1 MLCNFCRESRCVE
14 TGTHVVWLRIITR
27 GLILGFLLGWSFPS
41 ADAATL
47 IIESPE
53 RIPFTGFASALA
65 VVGDLD
71 EDHFPDYAVGAYQ
84 YHGTQAAK
92 QGRVYIFSGQRRAV
106 LFTLDPPPLSPE
118 AAAAMDPTEGAAFG
132 CALVAV
138 GDIDQDTV
146 PDLLIGAFGQE
157 KSGAAY
163 VVSGKTHTLLHTLR
177 APQPQAGAGFGW
189 SVGVVGDLTGD
200 HIPELLVGAFAQ
212 EGNGRVFVFDGKDG
226 RILYTLV
233 PPLGAKEG
241 AFGWSVAGASDLD
254 RDGVPDILIGAPYT
268 TMGQVPVQ
276 GRVYAFSGHSRKLLF
291 AMDDP
296 SPRMGEGFGWQV
308 ASGGDYN
315 GDGIPDILIGAPY
328 KDGDISRAEGAAFV
342 FNGADGS
349 LLRSLHDPAYTREY
363 SGFGFSF
370 ASDFDINHDGI
381 PDILVGAPYQTVD
394 QFHIQGEAFLFDGKD
409 GKLLATFDNP
419 FPHQGSSLGYSLVT
433 LGDINDDQIPD
444 FVIGAT
450 GQIILDKVAVGRIY
464 VFLSSQ

>member
-1 MLCNFCRESRCVE
+1 M
-14 TGTHVVWLRIITR
+14 GWLGSVTR
-27 GLILGFLLGWSFPS
+27 WAILGSLLGWSVLS

-53 RIPFTGFASALA
+53 RIPFTGFGSALA

-71 EDHFPDYAVGAYQ
+71 GDHFPDYAVGAYQ
-84 YHGTQAAK
+84 YHGNQVAK
-92 QGRVYIFSGQRRAV
+92 QGRVFVFSGQRRTV

-132 CALVAV
+132 CALAAA

-177 APQPQAGAGFGW
+177 APRPQAGAGFGW

-200 HIPELLVGAFAQ
+200 QIPELLVGAFAQ

-226 RILYTLV
+226 RVLYALV

-241 AFGWSVAGASDLD
+241 AFGWSVAGAGDLD
-254 RDGVPDILIGAPYT
+254 HDGVPDILIGAPYT
-268 TMGQVPVQ
+268 TVGQVPVQ
-276 GRVYAFSGHSRKLLF
+276 GRVYAFSGRSQKLLF

-328 KDGDISRAEGAAFV
+328 KDGDTSRAEGAAFV
-342 FNGADGS
+342 FSGAGGS
-349 LLRSLHDPAYTREY
+349 LLRSLRDPAPVREY

-419 FPHQGSSLGYSLVT
+419 FPHQGASLGYGLFT
-433 LGDINDDQIPD
+433 PGDINGDDIPD
-444 FVIGAT
+444 FVISAT

>member
-1 MLCNFCRESRCVE
+1 MGWL
-14 TGTHVVWLRIITR
+14 GVVTR
-27 GLILGFLLGWSFPS
+27 VVVLEVLLGWGES
-41 ADAATL
+41 AAHAATQ

-71 EDHFPDYAVGAYQ
+71 GDHFPDYAVGAYE

-92 QGRVYIFSGQRRAV
+92 QGRVFVFSGRRRTV
-106 LFTLDPPPLSPE
+106 LFTLDPPALSPE
-118 AAAAMDPTEGAAFG
+118 VAAAMDPTEGAAFG
-132 CALVAV
+132 CALAAV

-146 PDLLIGAFGQE
+146 SDLLVGAFGQE

-163 VVSGKTHTLLHTLR
+163 VVSGKTRMLLRTLR

-212 EGNGRVFVFDGKDG
+212 ESNGRVFVFDGKDG
-226 RILYTLV
+226 RVVHTFV

-241 AFGWSVAGASDLD
+241 AFGWSVAGGGD
-254 RDGVPDILIGAPYT
+254 RDHDGAPDILIGAPYT
-268 TMGQVPVQ
+268 TVGQVSVQ
-276 GRVYAFSGHSRKLLF
+276 GRVYAFSGRTHKLLF

-296 SPRMGEGFGWQV
+296 SPRRGEGFGWQV

-315 GDGIPDILIGAPY
+315 GDGVPDILIGAPY
-328 KDGDISRAEGAAFV
+328 KDSDTSRAEGAAFV

-349 LLRSLHDPAYTREY
+349 LLRALRNPAHAREY
-363 SGFGFSF
+363 SGFGFSL
-370 ASDFDINHDGI
+370 ASNFDLNQDGVR
-381 PDILVGAPYQTVD
+381 DILVGAPYQTVD
-394 QFHIQGEAFLFDGKD
+394 QFHIQGKVFLFDGKD
-409 GKLLATFDNP
+409 GKLLTTFDNP
-419 FPHQGSSLGYSLVT
+419 FPHQGSSFGYSVVSP
-433 LGDINDDQIPD
+433 GDITNDHVPD

-450 GQIILDKVAVGRIY
+450 GQIILDKVAVGRLY
-464 VFLSSQ
+464 VFLSAQ